1 MLPLCGHNIYF
12 SHSNYDCIDNLAEKG
27 KELVYRNQKKK
38 QFSLSSTEHTC
49 NSIRPD
55 AKLKMDSA
63 LHFFALVFSCSI
75 LTSQTINWDAR
86 SLSSPIITR
95 SHRRLKGSTFKS
107 FHAGSLVSCGLQ
119 CQRHPRCISSNFRKI
134 VSLDETEKGGVCEL
148 NEWGVAS
155 PIEGNE
161 DLEYEEE
168 SVYIQFYETNVSKDK
183 SLYLFLEKGIIN
195 ILI

>member
-1 MLPLCGHNIYF
+1 M
-12 SHSNYDCIDNLAEKG
+12 
-27 KELVYRNQKKK
+27 
-38 QFSLSSTEHTC
+38 
-49 NSIRPD
+49 
-55 AKLKMDSA
+55 
-63 LHFFALVFSCSI
+63 
-75 LTSQTINWDAR
+75 
-86 SLSSPIITR
+86 
-95 SHRRLKGSTFKS
+95 
-107 FHAGSLVSCGLQ
+107 SCGLQ

-161 DLEYEEE
+161 YLEYEEE